1 MWIRN
6 KRYSKPSTW
15 NNYKI
20 NHPDLDL
27 YDDDDSS
34 TTRRKPFLLPSN
46 DLPLYMAHKSF
57 NEVLLLDRMEVYNAF
72 RRGNL
77 ILKRC

>member
-1 MWIRN
+1 MFKDLPGIE
-6 KRYSKPSTW
+6 SKHKQS
-15 NNYKI
+15 

-72 RRGNL
+72 HRGNL